1 MNYKKRIVTRYLL
14 VILILRFTS
23 NVQASSIHSTETEG
37 SIHFTGRYE
46 PTGTPD
52 PPPTEIAKPIIE
64 GDLPQTNATMQSY
77 WIWLGCLLT
86 GLVVFFGIKRNMKYK
101 KNREN

>member
-1 MNYKKRIVTRYLL
+1 MKHRKMNVISCLL
-14 VILILRFTS
+14 VILALSGPPNVIATS
-23 NVQASSIHSTETEG
+23 VQSVETEG